1 MTVDEL
7 IAQKRGKV
15 AKYLRRDQAAQY
27 LRSQYGF
34 PCSTALLHKLASLG
48 GGPVYRRANRVPL
61 YARDDLDT
69 WAEARISGPL
79 RKASDELGCSSCVS
93 TPPKG
98 G

>member
-7 IAQKRGKV
+7 MAQERGKV

-48 GGPVYRRANRVPL
+48 GGPVYRRADRVPL

-69 WAEARISGPL
+69 WAEARDQRAAAQGIGRTRMLKL
-79 RKASDELGCSSCVS
+79 RKYAA
-93 TPPKG
+93 
-98 G
+98 

>member
-7 IAQKRGKV
+7 VVQERGKV

-27 LRSQYGF
+27 VRNQYGF

-61 YARDDLDT
+61 YARSDLDA
-69 WAEARISGPL
+69 WAESRISAPM
-79 RKASDELGCSSCVS
+79 RKASDAVIVVTE
-93 TPPKG
+93 
-98 G
+98 

>member
-1 MTVDEL
+1 MTADEL
-7 IAQKRGKV
+7 VAQERGKV

-27 LRSQYGF
+27 VRSQYGF

-61 YARDDLDT
+61 YARDDLDA

-79 RKASDELGCSSCVS
+79 RKASDD
-93 TPPKG
+93 PDAQAA
-98 G
+98 